1 MWVPPGAARDH
12 QSQGISPALLIL
24 EDFLA
29 SHYLASFPGKEN
41 STSIEEGQVEMGVEG
56 CCEEQMRG
64 WIWGSIV
71 SDAEWYPWGLLWR
84 FPIIRGPS
92 Q

>member
-41 STSIEEGQVEMGVEG
+41 STSIEEGQVEMGVEALHL
-56 CCEEQMRG
+56 CLMHYRT
-64 WIWGSIV
+64 SV
-71 SDAEWYPWGLLWR
+71 
-84 FPIIRGPS
+84 F
-92 Q
+92 